1 MSASLDVTAIREVF
15 FISFNSLP
23 VKSTWH
29 RKHLLH
35 CLKYTKGSSYL
46 YVIVIPQNKS
56 QAITMASF
64 MAREHIRM
72 YINGLELLAKSY
84 YPIIC
89 FLVSVL
95 PATIIS
101 QEHEFAAAS

>member
-1 MSASLDVTAIREVF
+1 
-15 FISFNSLP
+15 
-23 VKSTWH
+23 
-29 RKHLLH
+29 
-35 CLKYTKGSSYL
+35 
-46 YVIVIPQNKS
+46 
-56 QAITMASF
+56 MASF
-64 MAREHIRM
+64 MDREHIRM
-72 YINGLELLAKSY
+72 YINGLDLLAKSY